1 MLKETSFRDE
11 DKTAQKKSSVHYAL
25 EPTLRLQLHRRSSA
39 NIFEFTFFDKDF
51 AVLPTQDIILDL
63 VRGPHLLGVIIAMGA
78 AIYYDLRSLH
88 RIFQPLSATDIEE
101 VRRIHIIV
109 ATGFTAIWM
118 TGLGLLWIRTGFDV
132 ASFSPKLWCKLII
145 VTLLSA
151 NAIVLAFWL
160 LPMLRTN
167 IGTRLLD
174 LPNRVILMMSTV
186 AGVSISS
193 WLLALTLGF
202 STTLKTAKWDVLLP
216 ILTTGVLAGVIGVT
230 CFIFGLRAWDQRV
243 QHIT

>member
-132 ASFSPKLWCKLII
+132 ASFSPKLWCK
-145 VTLLSA
+145 TDYCHTA
-151 NAIVLAFWL
+151 FGQCHCARVLAFA
-160 LPMLRTN
+160 
-167 IGTRLLD
+167 D
-174 LPNRVILMMSTV
+174 V
-186 AGVSISS
+186 ANQHRHAIAGPTQPCDFDDVHGCGCFHFK
-193 WLLALTLGF
+193 LA
-202 STTLKTAKWDVLLP
+202 
-216 ILTTGVLAGVIGVT
+216 
-230 CFIFGLRAWDQRV
+230 FGADAWV
-243 QHIT
+243 QHHA